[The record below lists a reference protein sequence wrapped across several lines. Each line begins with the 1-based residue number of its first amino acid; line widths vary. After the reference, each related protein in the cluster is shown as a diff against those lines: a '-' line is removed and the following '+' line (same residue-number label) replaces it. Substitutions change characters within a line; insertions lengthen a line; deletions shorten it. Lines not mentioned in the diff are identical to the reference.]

1 MFLASAA
8 AAVLA
13 GERSRQGVFTT
24 VVLGRFEPVGP
35 GDLTLLA
42 RARHLTRF
50 LPGGH
55 AESSTCA
62 TVLDLHYP
70 AVMAL
75 PAGASTLMRSTRRL
89 DASSLSRSVFPI
101 FVVGLASSITLSES
115 ALAVLTASAL
125 SESVIDDARPTTKIG
140 KTLRLS
146 EDASRRRVDRISVE
160 APAGSAITAG

>member
-55 AESSTCA
+55 AGSSTCE

-75 PAGASTLMRSTRRL
+75 PAR
-89 DASSLSRSVFPI
+89 ASSLVRSTGRREPSSLGRGVFPI
-101 FVVGLASSITLSES
+101 
-115 ALAVLTASAL
+115 
-125 SESVIDDARPTTKIG
+125 
-140 KTLRLS
+140 
-146 EDASRRRVDRISVE
+146 
-160 APAGSAITAG
+160 